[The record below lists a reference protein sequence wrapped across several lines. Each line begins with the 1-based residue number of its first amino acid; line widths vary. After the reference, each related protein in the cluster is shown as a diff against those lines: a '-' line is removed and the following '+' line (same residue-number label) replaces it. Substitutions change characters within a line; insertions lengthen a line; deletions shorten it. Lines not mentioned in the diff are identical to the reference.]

1 MRLERTK
8 IGKGNPSQW
17 TLLTFAAG
25 PLPLETEKRDE
36 VRNNR
41 QKTQQRKK
49 NNSELWQF
57 TLVYD
62 GLYFVLDMFGCSTLN
77 GIRPQEALTLICCS
91 VCKQTNFI
99 FKKVFYQGGLWRG
112 PKHLIRFGQWLWFG
126 QLLDQLAGLCS
137 VCCCSNFLIGPPVSV
152 CGVTHLPRQQGYLSR

>member
-49 NNSELWQF
+49 NNSELW
-57 TLVYD
+57 
-62 GLYFVLDMFGCSTLN
+62 
-77 GIRPQEALTLICCS
+77 
-91 VCKQTNFI
+91 
-99 FKKVFYQGGLWRG
+99 
-112 PKHLIRFGQWLWFG
+112 
-126 QLLDQLAGLCS
+126 
-137 VCCCSNFLIGPPVSV
+137 
-152 CGVTHLPRQQGYLSR
+152 